1 MRPKIVFKAGNCLKK
16 QQKRH
21 IKIFVLSLCL
31 AVIAA
36 IVFGFGP
43 IHAKRQKP
51 VNCPY
56 VLVCPL
62 SGACLYKCPNSQ
74 GWEKFSNKP
83 IMLPVNSFVATKNK
97 SSLNLVF
104 SKDIIVSVPENTQIK
119 LRLRHKKT
127 DSPIVNIYKLARR
140 EIRERFAKEEFR
152 FNRPT
157 VMSTI

>member
-1 MRPKIVFKAGNCLKK
+1 MKK
-16 QQKRH
+16 QQKKN

-31 AVIAA
+31 AIAAA
-36 IVFGFGP
+36 IVFGFGSL
-43 IHAKRQKP
+43 HAKHQKP

-56 VLVCPL
+56 VLVCPI
-62 SGACLYKCPNSQ
+62 SGTCLYKCPNSR
-74 GWEKFSNKP
+74 GWEKFSHKP
-83 IMLPVNSFVATKNK
+83 IMLPVNSFIATKNN

-104 SKDIIVSVPENTQIK
+104 SKDIIVCVTENTQVK
-119 LRLRHKKT
+119 VRLRHMKT
-127 DSPIVNIYKLARR
+127 DSPVVNIYKLARR